1 MLGFAVSESLG
12 SQHADVQTCLLKI
25 YESGGLGW
33 GWRIRIFKGPPR
45 AFAACTRSGW
55 ELERAF
61 PRVLILSFCALRT
74 EGDGPSTGLVGN
86 MGRAE
91 QALQSC
97 LEDLRKPCQ
106 QLAVSTSSWGYG
118 EGRSDEYQGVV
129 GKLTFFASVPCSMFL
144 KYCCWSYVFHVV
156 FLFSPLIFIPSDFP
170 NGLNDLPLI

>member
-91 QALQSC
+91 QALRSC

-118 EGRSDEYQGVV
+118 EGRSDEYQGIV
-129 GKLTFFASVPCSMFL
+129 GKLTFASVPCSMFL

-156 FLFSPLIFIPSDFP
+156 FLFFPLIFIPSDFP
-170 NGLNDLPLI
+170 NRLNDTPLI